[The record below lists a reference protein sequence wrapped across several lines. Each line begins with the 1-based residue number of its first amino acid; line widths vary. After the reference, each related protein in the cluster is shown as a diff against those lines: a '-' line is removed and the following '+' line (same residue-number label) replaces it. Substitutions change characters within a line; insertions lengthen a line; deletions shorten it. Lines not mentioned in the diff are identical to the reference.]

1 MLRVSGGQL
10 RQYRVP
16 ITTLLLFASVTA
28 YGQSLGEVAR
38 ENREKKAESA
48 ATAPPKVISDSDLPK
63 NAQGP
68 EEPGAPSKAQAASPG
83 KTGAGRAAAA
93 SPLDPRAMEQWRKQ
107 ILAQKRTVAT
117 LEKRLAR
124 FQASL
129 SSVDANAI
137 ARGEIFSR
145 SQALEQ
151 ERLAQVQEQIQQRLL
166 QITPTDSEELKAA
179 WRATAESRL
188 AGLSATPASAA
199 ACPEQFLILVTCRDE
214 KQQVE
219 LLNRL
224 GGEGLECRALLS

>member
-16 ITTLLLFASVTA
+16 ITTLLLFATVSA
-28 YGQSLGEVAR
+28 YGQSLGDVAR

-48 ATAPPKVISDSDLPK
+48 ATAPPKLITDGDLPK

-68 EEPGAPSKAQAASPG
+68 EEAGASNKAQAASPG
-83 KTGAGRAAAA
+83 KTGGRAAAT

-151 ERLAQVQEQIQQRLL
+151 ERLAQVQEQLEEQRAKLL
-166 QITPTDSEELKAA
+166 EMQEDAR
-179 WRATAESRL
+179 RAGMHT
-188 AGLSATPASAA
+188 
-199 ACPEQFLILVTCRDE
+199 
-214 KQQVE
+214 QVYDP
-219 LLNRL
+219 
-224 GGEGLECRALLS
+224 

>member
-1 MLRVSGGQL
+1 MLRVFGGQL

-16 ITTLLLFASVTA
+16 ITTLLLFASVSA
-28 YGQSLGEVAR
+28 YGQSLGDVAR

-48 ATAPPKVISDSDLPK
+48 TAPPKLITDGDLPK
-63 NAQGP
+63 DAQGP
-68 EEPGAPSKAQAASPG
+68 EEAGASGKAQAASPG
-83 KTGAGRAAAA
+83 KTGAGRASAT
-93 SPLDPRAMEQWRKQ
+93 SPLDSRAMEQWRKQ

-151 ERLAQVQEQIQQRLL
+151 ERLAQVQEQLEEQRAKLL
-166 QITPTDSEELKAA
+166 EMQEEAR
-179 WRATAESRL
+179 RAGMHT
-188 AGLSATPASAA
+188 
-199 ACPEQFLILVTCRDE
+199 
-214 KQQVE
+214 QVYDP
-219 LLNRL
+219 
-224 GGEGLECRALLS
+224 

>member
-16 ITTLLLFASVTA
+16 ITTLLLFASVSA
-28 YGQSLGEVAR
+28 FGQSLGEVAR

-48 ATAPPKVISDSDLPK
+48 ATAPPKLITDGDLPK

-68 EEPGAPSKAQAASPG
+68 EEAGASGKAQSAG
-83 KTGAGRAAAA
+83 KTGAGRAAAT

-124 FQASL
+124 FEASL

-151 ERLAQVQEQIQQRLL
+151 ERLAQVQEQLEEQRAKLL
-166 QITPTDSEELKAA
+166 EMQEDAR
-179 WRATAESRL
+179 RAGMHT
-188 AGLSATPASAA
+188 
-199 ACPEQFLILVTCRDE
+199 
-214 KQQVE
+214 QVYDP
-219 LLNRL
+219 
-224 GGEGLECRALLS
+224 

>member
-28 YGQSLGEVAR
+28 YGQSLGDVAR

-48 ATAPPKVISDSDLPK
+48 ATAPPKVITDSDLPK

-68 EEPGAPSKAQAASPG
+68 EEAGASSKALATSSG
-83 KTGAGRAAAA
+83 KTGAGRAAAT

-137 ARGEIFSR
+137 SRGEIFSR

-151 ERLAQVQEQIQQRLL
+151 ERLAQVQEQLEEQRAKLL
-166 QITPTDSEELKAA
+166 EMQEEAR
-179 WRATAESRL
+179 RAGMHT
-188 AGLSATPASAA
+188 
-199 ACPEQFLILVTCRDE
+199 
-214 KQQVE
+214 QVYDP
-219 LLNRL
+219 
-224 GGEGLECRALLS
+224 